1 MAKCPFVNDTCNF
14 LVSWCFD
21 VCAWLDE
28 ASAPQHLVSLSNIN
42 RALWITLK
50 DPEKLHCRLIQMF
63 LSASHSR
70 DTIRSEISGSR
81 CTHSFIFMPLV
92 NLPIYSRRNRR
103 AWLSL
108 TYCSVLGNMGPQ
120 EWELAYSCLIE
131 VNKKCRVFFFFLH
144 LFHADA
150 KPHIL
155 YCYSHSRGQNKFQ
168 GQLAGW
174 SFTLST

>member
-103 AWLSL
+103 ALLSL

-131 VNKKCRVFFFFLH
+131 VNKKCRVYFFFLH
-144 LFHADA
+144 FFHADA